1 MKSFS
6 NENQVTFDPYGHFG
20 QSFQQVELD
29 DNINQYKIC
38 EVKPPSMEKFLD
50 TDGKSL
56 DLSAPAFT
64 IPGGRIG
71 AYDTRNAAFGR
82 DIFAGLFLLPENSDL
97 NEKDQYFIRSFITNA
112 LLKASAGSSKFSVA
126 EIST

>member
-1 MKSFS
+1 M
-6 NENQVTFDPYGHFG
+6 
-20 QSFQQVELD
+20 
-29 DNINQYKIC
+29 
-38 EVKPPSMEKFLD
+38 D
-50 TDGKSL
+50 TDGQSL

-71 AYDTRNAAFGR
+71 AFDSRNTAFGR
-82 DIFAGLFLLPENSDL
+82 DIFAALFLLPEGEGMI
-97 NEKDQYFIRSFITNA
+97 EKDQYFIRSLMANV